1 MGLLSSI
8 IGAASTIACGAA
20 LVVAGGIAYGVYKT
34 YQARQ
39 KHREDVAKLH
49 DRLDSIKAARKA
61 EAEQYQA
68 QVRKRH
74 AEIKQQHDEIKQQH
88 DEIKREQDQRERCK
102 KHADEVSARYEKVQ
116 QEFVE
121 LKKKYQKTEKK
132 IKRVQ
137 SVVGLLKDL
146 REDVGG
152 SVPKGKPKEQAK
164 RERFTIKIVPVQF
177 KGRECHRIFIFDGD
191 RRILETNRYFA
202 YAEKK
207 DAYED
212 VAKILS
218 AYFVVNLGSSKENKT

>member
-74 AEIKQQHDEIKQQH
+74 AEIKQQHDEIK
-88 DEIKREQDQRERCK
+88 REQDQRERCK
-102 KHADEVSARYEKVQ
+102 KRADEVSARYEKVQ

-137 SVVGLLKDL
+137 SVVGLLKGL

-218 AYFVVNLGSSKENKT
+218 AYFVVNLGNSKENKT